1 MSAHGRG
8 SKQTRRRSGATDHLP
23 PSLRC
28 EQATSS
34 LPPLCPSPSSPLA
47 STAAALV
54 HEQLTKMALAA
65 AIDFTP
71 ERQQASGDPSTL
83 LSYAVLPELSP
94 VLFPAPSPTAST
106 AVENKHGAT
115 QRNSGAAMNKLVSI
129 ASNTSIAS
137 TLSRSSS
144 TSQLVEFD
152 AQCPHVLCRSDT
164 PPLRLHEEDENE
176 VEEERSCSPLN
187 RMDPANSA
195 DTYELEQ
202 QLRAL
207 KPILQVCLQAAGA
220 SAAQE
225 LCGGAAA
232 IAEPVEVRAAASCF
246 DDVTHSVSQ
255 LQQPVALSP
264 SWCKLSQLDW
274 TPLRQPLLISRSV
287 SPPRPSAALNH
298 RQAAA
303 VKRQPT
309 ARDSLNGLES
319 LQLRQEQ
326 KPRLLPPLPMPPAS
340 RYPPPV
346 LLDDSTPLLLSINNA
361 DAPRSAAVMS
371 PPPMSAAAA
380 VLKPRR
386 GAREPRVFRFS
397 VEERAASNETAD
409 MTHLPLPL
417 LYAALENQLDEV
429 SKSIRNDGFSSPR
442 GFFSPSSLAAHLTQ
456 LLQLLT
462 FGRDSQSAETVGELE
477 RVEAQQGFR
486 VNVFNEALLPVE
498 LYRVRAELHSEATG
512 RLLPLLLKLLLFLQ
526 PRSGRADSAP
536 TAETRAVV
544 QCMEL
549 SMRVLL
555 EFVSFSQYRCSAL
568 GVASLTFAAVEAK
581 GGGADASA
589 AFPRVNAGQLTAEC
603 NAEEDAL
610 EHFGQAQ
617 EAAHASLIFQVL
629 TTLLEG
635 FLGPAEVETA
645 TTNASSSPAPLIKS
659 RYAPNPLLLEL
670 LALLLRSMTV
680 VPASLQAS
688 ALCSARLRAVPAQ
701 GEQVAGAHCLCG
713 TEAGLILFAQA
724 QAHRHALNL
733 LRYFV
738 DEALNAPA
746 ATLVVEVLIAVAAA
760 NEALL
765 EARTTSMP
773 PPQQAKEQ
781 EDVMQSMQRFLHVQC
796 WPLLTK
802 IARVAIT
809 SAALRDA
816 CWTALRTLANKH
828 HSY

>member
-1 MSAHGRG
+1 
-8 SKQTRRRSGATDHLP
+8 
-23 PSLRC
+23 
-28 EQATSS
+28 
-34 LPPLCPSPSSPLA
+34 
-47 STAAALV
+47 
-54 HEQLTKMALAA
+54 MALAA
-65 AIDFTP
+65 ATAATDFTP
-71 ERQQASGDPSTL
+71 ERQQQAGEEPTTL
-83 LSYAVLPELSP
+83 VGYAVLPELSP
-94 VLFPAPSPTAST
+94 LLFTAPSPIAST
-106 AVENKHGAT
+106 VASDQHGRAT
-115 QRNSGAAMNKLVSI
+115 AERNSGAAVSNLVSI

-144 TSQLVEFD
+144 ISQLVEFD

-164 PPLRLHEEDENE
+164 PPLRLHEEDEDE
-176 VEEERSCSPLN
+176 EEEERSCSPIN
-187 RMDPANSA
+187 RMDPTSSPA
-195 DTYELEQ
+195 TYELEQ

-207 KPILQVCLQAAGA
+207 KPILQVCLQAAGT
-220 SAAQE
+220 SAAQGHF
-225 LCGGAAA
+225 GGTAA
-232 IAEPVEVRAAASCF
+232 IAEPVQVRAAASCF

-303 VKRQPT
+303 AKRQPA
-309 ARDSLNGLES
+309 ARDSLSGLES

-326 KPRLLPPLPMPPAS
+326 KPRLLPPLPMPPAA

-361 DAPRSAAVMS
+361 DAPRSAAVTS
-371 PPPMSAAAA
+371 QPPVIAAAA
-380 VLKPRR
+380 VPKPRR

-397 VEERAASNETAD
+397 AEERAASNETAD

-417 LYAALENQLDEV
+417 LYAALENQLAEV

-442 GFFSPSSLAAHLTQ
+442 VFFSPSSLAAHLTQ

-462 FGRDSQSAETVGELE
+462 FGRDPQSAETVGELE

-486 VNVFNEALLPVE
+486 VNAFNDALLPVE

-526 PRSGRADSAP
+526 PRCGRADSAP
-536 TAETRAVV
+536 TSESRAVV

-581 GGGADASA
+581 GGETNAAAA
-589 AFPRVNAGQLTAEC
+589 AFPRVSAGQLTAEC

-635 FLGPAEVETA
+635 FLGPAEAETV
-645 TTNASSSPAPLIKS
+645 TTKGTSPAPLIKS

-670 LALLLRSMTV
+670 LAMLMRSMTV

-773 PPQQAKEQ
+773 PPQEAKQQ

-816 CWTALRTLANKH
+816 CWTALRTLANAH
-828 HSY
+828 DSY